1 MDEWLA
7 LVAKNVDTVIDA
19 MALMTIVIGTI
30 VVVFAGIP
38 AMLRPSATDKQVRHI
53 WLRYAR
59 WLVAGLTLQ
68 LAADI
73 IRTSI
78 APSWE
83 DIGQVAAIAV
93 IRTFLDYFLVRD
105 LSEMHLREP
114 D

>member
-7 LVAKNVDTVIDA
+7 FVAKNVITVIEA
-19 MALMTIVIGTI
+19 MALVTIVIGTI
-30 VVVFAGIP
+30 VVVFSGIP
-38 AMLRPSATDKQVRHI
+38 AMLRPSSTDKDVRHI

-73 IRTSI
+73 IRTSV
-78 APSWE
+78 APSWQ

-93 IRTFLDYFLVRD
+93 IRTFLDFFLVRD
-105 LSEMHLREP
+105 LSEMRERE
-114 D
+114 